1 MRVTKGPLFIH
12 RVSCAV
18 VRVVPEIIVDRK
30 DLIPQSDGEPLE
42 DRFVGI
48 LHPVLDTGPL
58 PPGLMYCQPAIK
70 QSRIN
75 IYEL

>member
-1 MRVTKGPLFIH
+1 MRVTKGPLVIL

-18 VRVVPEIIVDRK
+18 VRVVPEILIRFVHV
-30 DLIPQSDGEPLE
+30 IPQSDGEPLE

-48 LHPVLDTGPL
+48 LHPVVNTGPL
-58 PPGLMYCQPAIK
+58 LPGLMYCQPAIK

-75 IYEL
+75 I